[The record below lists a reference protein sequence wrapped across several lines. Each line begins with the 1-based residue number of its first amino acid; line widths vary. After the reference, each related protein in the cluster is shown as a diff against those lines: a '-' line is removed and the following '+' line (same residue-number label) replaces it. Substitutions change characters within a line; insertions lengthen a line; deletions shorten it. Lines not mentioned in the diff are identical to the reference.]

1 MCVCVCVCVL
11 VYATLTGP
19 NVPTRM
25 AKPDIFDIVGTGL
38 WSQREKKKI
47 QNSKLCLSESVTIEL
62 GLGQG
67 IESIIWL
74 V

>member
-1 MCVCVCVCVL
+1 M
-11 VYATLTGP
+11 
-19 NVPTRM
+19 VPT
-25 AKPDIFDIVGTGL
+25 
-38 WSQREKKKI
+38 REKKKI